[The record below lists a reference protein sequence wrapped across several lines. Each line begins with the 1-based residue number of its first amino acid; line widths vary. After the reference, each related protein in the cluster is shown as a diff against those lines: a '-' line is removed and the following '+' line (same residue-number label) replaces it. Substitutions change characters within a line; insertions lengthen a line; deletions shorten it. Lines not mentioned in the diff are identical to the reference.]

1 MKLSECVSILVF
13 SQIYSYVCLGVV
25 QSDLALSL
33 EPTTLSSLES
43 LSLDK
48 SSGEVT
54 AAQYV
59 PLLYPSSDQSQTDPS
74 IIQPS
79 FTESFSGT
87 ENINQATLNRSICPS
102 RTKNTAQDPP
112 YQTTGK
118 DYDLTKLLG
127 SSKTAHQ
134 KTSAIEISSSSPISL
149 TLQPHVS
156 LSQAPVSSKTST
168 QETEPLHSVE
178 WSLYDTMLKT
188 QDSHEIQSQ
197 LAAMTITS
205 SVFSTATSVMNTT
218 KTSTGNNSCIPGPCP
233 LSTDMCTPLKGGKF
247 HCSCRQVYGRR

>member
-1 MKLSECVSILVF
+1 MKLSGCISILVV
-13 SQIYSYVCLGVV
+13 YSFVCLGVV

-59 PLLYPSSDQSQTDPS
+59 PLLYPSSDQSQIEPS
-74 IIQPS
+74 VIQPS

-87 ENINQATLNRSICPS
+87 ENINQATLNRSIYPS
-102 RTKNTAQDPP
+102 RTKNTAQDP
-112 YQTTGK
+112 YQTTGE

-127 SSKTAHQ
+127 SPKTAHQ

-156 LSQAPVSSKTST
+156 MPQAPVSSKTST
-168 QETEPLHSVE
+168 QGTEPLHSVE
-178 WSLYDTMLKT
+178 WTLYDTMLKT

-197 LAAMTITS
+197 LEAMTITS

-218 KTSTGNNSCIPGPCP
+218 KTSKGNNSCILGSCP
-233 LSTDMCTPLKGGKF
+233 LSTDICTPLKGGQF

>member
-1 MKLSECVSILVF
+1 MKLSKCVSILV
-13 SQIYSYVCLGVV
+13 IYSYVLLGVV

-48 SSGEVT
+48 SPGEVT

-59 PLLYPSSDQSQTDPS
+59 PLLYPSSDQSQIDPS
-74 IIQPS
+74 VIQPS

-87 ENINQATLNRSICPS
+87 ENINQATLNRSIYPS
-102 RTKNTAQDPP
+102 RTKNAAQDP
-112 YQTTGK
+112 YQTTGE

-156 LSQAPVSSKTST
+156 LSQDPVSSKTSA
-168 QETEPLHSVE
+168 QGTEPLHSVE
-178 WSLYDTMLKT
+178 WTLYDTMLKT

-205 SVFSTATSVMNTT
+205 SVFSSTSTCTSVMNTT
-218 KTSTGNNSCIPGPCP
+218 KTSKGNNSCIPRPCP
-233 LSTDMCTPLKGGKF
+233 LSTDICTPLKGGKF

>member
-1 MKLSECVSILVF
+1 MKLSKCVSILV
-13 SQIYSYVCLGVV
+13 IYSYVLLGVV

-48 SSGEVT
+48 TPGEVT

-59 PLLYPSSDQSQTDPS
+59 PLLYPSSDQSQIDPS
-74 IIQPS
+74 VIQPS

-87 ENINQATLNRSICPS
+87 ENINQATLNRSIYPS
-102 RTKNTAQDPP
+102 RTKNAAQDP
-112 YQTTGK
+112 YQTTGE

-156 LSQAPVSSKTST
+156 LSQDPVSSKTSA
-168 QETEPLHSVE
+168 QGTEPLHSIE
-178 WSLYDTMLKT
+178 WTLYDTMLKT

-205 SVFSTATSVMNTT
+205 SVFSSTSTSVMNTT
-218 KTSTGNNSCIPGPCP
+218 KTSKGNNSCIPRPCP
-233 LSTDMCTPLKGGKF
+233 LSTDICTPLKGGKF

>member
-1 MKLSECVSILVF
+1 MKLSECVSILV
-13 SQIYSYVCLGVV
+13 IYSYVWLGVV

-74 IIQPS
+74 VIQPS

-87 ENINQATLNRSICPS
+87 ENINQATLNRSIYPS
-102 RTKNTAQDPP
+102 RTKNTAQDP
-112 YQTTGK
+112 YQTTGE

-218 KTSTGNNSCIPGPCP
+218 KTIKGNNSCIPGPCP
-233 LSTDMCTPLKGGKF
+233 LSTDICTPLKRGKF

>member
-1 MKLSECVSILVF
+1 MKLSDCVSILM
-13 SQIYSYVCLGVV
+13 IYSYVWLDVV

-59 PLLYPSSDQSQTDPS
+59 PLLYPSSDQSQVDPS
-74 IIQPS
+74 VIQPS

-87 ENINQATLNRSICPS
+87 ENISQATLNRSIYPS
-102 RTKNTAQDPP
+102 RTKNSAQDP
-112 YQTTGK
+112 YQTTGEG
-118 DYDLTKLLG
+118 YDLTKLLG
-127 SSKTAHQ
+127 SPKTAHQ

-156 LSQAPVSSKTST
+156 MSQAPVSSKTFA
-168 QETEPLHSVE
+168 QGTEPLHSAG
-178 WSLYDTMLKT
+178 WALYDTMLKT

-205 SVFSTATSVMNTT
+205 SAFSTATTVMNTT
-218 KTSTGNNSCIPGPCP
+218 KPNKGKYSCLRGPCP
-233 LSTDMCTPLKGGKF
+233 WTTDICTPLKGGKF
-247 HCSCRQVYGRR
+247 QCSCRQVYGRR